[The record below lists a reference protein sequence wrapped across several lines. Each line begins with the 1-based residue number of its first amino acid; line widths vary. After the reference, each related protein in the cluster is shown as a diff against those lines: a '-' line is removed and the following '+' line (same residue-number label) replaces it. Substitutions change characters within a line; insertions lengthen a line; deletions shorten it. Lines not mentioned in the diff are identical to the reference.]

1 MVEQL
6 ACVSKDKNHR
16 KALFHRQH
24 SIHLTPSSL
33 SCMLSSSLHEGTF
46 DHTSTSVPVVCV
58 REGRGEGGREEGG
71 GRGEEGGGHVT

>member
-33 SCMLSSSLHEGTF
+33 SCMLSSSLHKGTF
-46 DHTSTSVPVVCV
+46 DHTNTSVPVVCV
-58 REGRGEGGREEGG
+58 REEGG
-71 GRGEEGGGHVT
+71 GWREEGGGHVT